1 MESKSKRYQP
11 LFEMATIDKV
21 DKLTVIV
28 YTDHMPKHFHVLKK
42 DAFEITINLNTLKII
57 DYKWQKNNI
66 KISSNEKALLKKW
79 YSENNKKESTL
90 TNLRAI
96 RFAWNLLNPNKR

>member
-57 DYKWQKNNI
+57 DYNNSLRKVYI
-66 KISSNEKALLKKW
+66 P
-79 YSENNKKESTL
+79 L
-90 TNLRAI
+90 TI
-96 RFAWNLLNPNKR
+96 IYVYEY